1 MNWSCESA
9 REGPSDFIAPVH
21 VVPIGPRVVKAP
33 TCHKRRFNLFP
44 LLSAFLPNKMP
55 RYYEDASE
63 EEREGDGADDDRSGS
78 GRSAAGRSEPR
89 IEHTYIVLF
98 LLFFYYFCSCGI
110 ERLFQSMVSESERAL
125 RSQSCCVFL
134 VRDALL
140 IYSTTI

>member
-1 MNWSCESA
+1 
-9 REGPSDFIAPVH
+9 
-21 VVPIGPRVVKAP
+21 
-33 TCHKRRFNLFP
+33 
-44 LLSAFLPNKMP
+44 MP

-63 EEREGDGADDDRSGS
+63 EEGGDGADDDKSGS

-110 ERLFQSMVSESERAL
+110 ERLFQSMVSESERPL
-125 RSQSCCVFL
+125 RSQSCVLL

-140 IYSTTI
+140 ILRITM

>member
-1 MNWSCESA
+1 M
-9 REGPSDFIAPVH
+9 
-21 VVPIGPRVVKAP
+21 VVKSL

-63 EEREGDGADDDRSGS
+63 EEEGDGADDDKSGS
-78 GRSAAGRSEPR
+78 GRSATGRSEPR

-110 ERLFQSMVSESERAL
+110 ERLFQSMVSESKRAL
-125 RSQSCCVFL
+125 CS
-134 VRDALL
+134 A
-140 IYSTTI
+140 

>member
-1 MNWSCESA
+1 MVLRE
-9 REGPSDFIAPVH
+9 REGASDFIAAVH
-21 VVPIGPRVVKAP
+21 VVPIGPLAVKSP
-33 TCHKRRFNLFP
+33 TCHKRRLNLFP

-63 EEREGDGADDDRSGS
+63 EEGDGADDDKSGS

-125 RSQSCCVFL
+125 RTYCV
-134 VRDALL
+134 VKAA
-140 IYSTTI
+140 YSWHKYLRE